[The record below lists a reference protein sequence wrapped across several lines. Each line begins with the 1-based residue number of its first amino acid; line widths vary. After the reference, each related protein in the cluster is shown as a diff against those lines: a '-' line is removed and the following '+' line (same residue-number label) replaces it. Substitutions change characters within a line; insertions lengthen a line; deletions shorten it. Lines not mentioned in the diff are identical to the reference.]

1 MLKCFPI
8 KYFTLCFH
16 LVQKYFAKH
25 IIQISTHN
33 LTNIHHNTLKVHM
46 IVAVPIILLLH
57 VLQSSIITIII
68 VKTPAPCQ
76 SSAHCHHA
84 PPHHALLPRKI
95 LWLMAKLLMEL
106 EFEYNWTV
114 SSKIVD
120 VDLYLLSVFPVYQYL
135 TQIILII
142 PFYANNKNIFGRF
155 QSGWIDFYSVG
166 RLLSKQASN
175 LIIWTKLCPKD
186 NLNADK
192 DNKNPAIIF
201 RDCYCEIKLNAP
213 HPTAGAQTP
222 YPHEQIVSRP
232 RPTSHHLTTPHL
244 TSYLYPYFTFSG
256 LFHTHL
262 VPAALRPLAPCT
274 LFLSHHRRS

>member
-1 MLKCFPI
+1 M
-8 KYFTLCFH
+8 
-16 LVQKYFAKH
+16 
-25 IIQISTHN
+25 
-33 LTNIHHNTLKVHM
+33 
-46 IVAVPIILLLH
+46 
-57 VLQSSIITIII
+57 
-68 VKTPAPCQ
+68 
-76 SSAHCHHA
+76 
-84 PPHHALLPRKI
+84 
-95 LWLMAKLLMEL
+95 
-106 EFEYNWTV
+106 
-114 SSKIVD
+114 
-120 VDLYLLSVFPVYQYL
+120 FPVYQYL
-135 TQIILII
+135 TQITLII

-232 RPTSHHLTTPHL
+232 RPTSHHLATPHL
-244 TSYLYPYFTFSG
+244 TSYLYPYFKFSG

-262 VPAALRPLAPCT
+262 VPSALRPLAACT
-274 LFLSHHRRS
+274 LFYHITGGHSEHFYRGLGYQRHKQNLAKYDKHSKLKINIRPWC